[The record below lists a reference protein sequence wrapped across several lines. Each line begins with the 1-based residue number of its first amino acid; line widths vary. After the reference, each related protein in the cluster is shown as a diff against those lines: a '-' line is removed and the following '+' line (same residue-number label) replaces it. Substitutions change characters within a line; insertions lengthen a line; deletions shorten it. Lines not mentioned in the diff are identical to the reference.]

1 MGEEHHSNCLIY
13 VVMSHVHQRLKDYE
27 TVVNLLLQIW
37 ELQQAQFGQE
47 SIEVARAYI
56 ELALVQIKK
65 KDYNE
70 AINF

>member
-1 MGEEHHSNCLIY
+1 
-13 VVMSHVHQRLKDYE
+13 MSHVHQRLKDYD
-27 TVVNLLLQIW
+27 TAVNLLLQVW

-56 ELALVQIKK
+56 ELAIVHIKK

-70 AINF
+70 AINFQ